1 MMVYMFKYLACTSKH
16 GLERRKHRKKQES
29 AARVVDTSSSATS
42 EPIKQVSCTFLWSQH
57 PILGYWTCGGVVL
70 TSAVSRRPPL
80 AVAAVGR
87 ESRAQACVI
96 DFHMLTLNEAV
107 TTSELVR
114 GSRSI
119 RPRVSYEGSN
129 SFRTCSGYQ
138 IDQTESHMGAVSKF
152 LRTAT
157 TWKNRRDRVSR
168 AQLLCLSADKALT
181 LFCRGLTLSS
191 LSGPSV
197 SEPSVC

>member
-1 MMVYMFKYLACTSKH
+1 MDSK
-16 GLERRKHRKKQES
+16 GENTGKKQES

-42 EPIKQVSCTFLWSQH
+42 EPIKQVSCTFLWPQH

-107 TTSELVR
+107 TTSELAR

-129 SFRTCSGYQ
+129 NFRTCSGHQ
-138 IDQTESHMGAVSKF
+138 IDQTGSHMGAVSKF

-168 AQLLCLSADKALT
+168 AQPIVLERGQDINVVLSRTNTELAQRTKCERTKCVLT
-181 LFCRGLTLSS
+181 AR
-191 LSGPSV
+191 
-197 SEPSVC
+197 